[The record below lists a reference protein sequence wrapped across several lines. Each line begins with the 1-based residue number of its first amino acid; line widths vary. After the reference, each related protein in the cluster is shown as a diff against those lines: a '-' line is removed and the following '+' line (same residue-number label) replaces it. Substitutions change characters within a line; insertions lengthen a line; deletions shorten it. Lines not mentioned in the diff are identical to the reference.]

1 MALDPQERK
10 EVQSNF
16 QSWLEIQDRRKE
28 LTVENKEMIEA
39 TANILGAKNK
49 LVNKMFKVLK
59 AKMED
64 GEDEMEDLYNLISD
78 VEGE

>member
-16 QSWLEIQDRRKE
+16 QSWLEIQDRRKD
-28 LTVENKEMIEA
+28 LTTENKDMVEA
-39 TANILGAKNK
+39 TANLLGTKPK
-49 LVNKMFKVLK
+49 MVNKMFKVLK
-59 AKMED
+59 QKMED
-64 GEDEMEDLYNLISD
+64 GTDEMEDLYNLINE

>member
-10 EVQSNF
+10 AAQSNF

-28 LTVENKEMIEA
+28 LAAENKDVVESTASLLGVKTPMI
-39 TANILGAKNK
+39 
-49 LVNKMFKVLK
+49 NKMFKVLRQ
-59 AKMED
+59 KMED
-64 GEDEMEDLYNLISD
+64 GTDEMEDLYNLINE